1 MICAFLGRVFSVT
14 RLKRMLLSIFWVA
27 AWGNFFWQGT
37 ILLKEVLFVGSRMLF
52 FFLFYFKLT
61 SFHPTFG
68 QVKGKFKH
76 HDS

>member
-27 AWGNFFWQGT
+27 AWGNIFWQGM

-52 FFLFYFKLT
+52 FSSSIL
-61 SFHPTFG
+61 S
-68 QVKGKFKH
+68 
-76 HDS
+76 